1 MDLTAIVRAPMQS
14 RIRILIRR
22 KTFIEVDRDMIIHG
36 GGRTMCSIYV
46 ITHRASRCALVRE
59 HNLNVH
65 NSLN

>member
-1 MDLTAIVRAPMQS
+1 MDLTAIVRPLMQS
-14 RIRILIRR
+14 RFRILIRR

-46 ITHRASRCALVRE
+46 IAHRASRCALARE
-59 HNLNVH
+59 HNLDVH